1 VWARV
6 LRALS
11 FGVFAANGLGC
22 EPLPPEV
29 HTLVISAHELPGCR
43 DPESG
48 PFTLTLN
55 ALGHFRAGP
64 FDVETLPLR
73 SPGRSLGFSEETT
86 GVQAIATHDA
96 TRLIGYAEHRAGAD
110 AIDVLLWPEGSACT
124 LHVAS
129 ETTEY
134 PGNAAGQ
141 ALGFSAA
148 AGLALVAGEN
158 AADRRAGSAL
168 RFETST
174 GISGVQPR
182 ERSLRRPRAFATL
195 TPFADGFLL
204 AGGEE
209 PANEATGQAA
219 QALANAEVYSSEAAA
234 FTSTIPLVFSRT
246 HHAALV
252 LRATGETLLIGGA
265 SAGGLVQQL
274 EAVSPRSG
282 ASATSGL
289 AKLETPRLDPIALEL
304 ENGEL
309 LVGGGRFD
317 DGDPVGSLEWFSADA
332 SSALDRRM
340 LPARPHRTF
349 VAMPGGGVLSVGG
362 CDPDTSDPC
371 DSVDAWWITP
381 EHAIEPVDID
391 RRGRDCPLPARP
403 QLTTGSDGS
412 PYLVAVGDENDRD
425 CAFALYRFNPW
436 PRDYSAEAEAC
447 LTDPAAPA
455 CAVLDVGPRFE
466 LTDIQLTPRPDPR
479 VPLLSLAPDNFLWV
493 SADSPGSLAGIRL
506 GERGA
511 LTRDA
516 LPLVAL
522 TDPLNRLRPLHL
534 VPDRNTLTPLL
545 RGEAPAAY
553 FERSLTLLP
562 AVPNVSIWVSDT
574 RYEDVSVTLDLT
586 PESEQQPTP
595 PPLILLG
602 NTVLGADAGC
612 VWPDLPSAPP
622 SPLRAQLRRLGTEV
636 ELTFAGITRRCS
648 VPAGALPL
656 GFRAGSTA
664 TRVRS
669 IAITRE

>member
-1 VWARV
+1 
-6 LRALS
+6 
-11 FGVFAANGLGC
+11 
-22 EPLPPEV
+22 V

-43 DPESG
+43 DPEMG

-73 SPGRSLGFSEETT
+73 GPGRLLGFSEETT

-96 TRLIGYAEHRAGAD
+96 MRLIGYAERRAGAE
-110 AIDVLLWPEGSACT
+110 AIDVLLWPEGSTCT

-129 ETTEY
+129 ESNEY

-158 AADRRAGSAL
+158 AADQRAGTAL

-174 GISGVQPR
+174 GLSAVQPR

-204 AGGEE
+204 SGGEI
-209 PANEATGQAA
+209 PADEASAAAA
-219 QALANAEVYSSEAAA
+219 QVLADAETYATEAAA
-234 FTSTIPLVFSRT
+234 FTSSIPLVFPRT

-252 LRATGETLLIGGA
+252 LRATGETLLIGGT
-265 SAGGLVQQL
+265 SAGGLLGQL

-282 ASATSGL
+282 ASSTSGL
-289 AKLETPRLDPIALEL
+289 ERLKTPRLDPIALEL
-304 ENGEL
+304 DGGEL
-309 LVGGGRFD
+309 LVGGGRFPN
-317 DGDPVGSLEWFSADA
+317 GDPVGSLEWFSADA
-332 SSALDRRM
+332 SSALDQRF
-340 LPARPHRTF
+340 LPPRPHRTF

-362 CDPDTSDPC
+362 CDLNTRDQCET
-371 DSVDAWWITP
+371 VDAWWITP
-381 EHAIEPVDID
+381 EHALEPVTID
-391 RRGRDCPLPARP
+391 RRGRDCPLPERP

-412 PYLVAVGDENDRD
+412 PYLVAVGDASDPG

-436 PRDYSAEAEAC
+436 PRDYSAEAEVC
-447 LTDPAAPA
+447 LADPAAPA
-455 CAVLDVGPRFE
+455 CTVLAVGPRFE

-479 VPLLSLAPDNFLWV
+479 VPLLSLAPDHFLWV
-493 SADSPGSLAGIRL
+493 SADNPGSLAGIRL

-545 RGEAPAAY
+545 RGEAPAAH
-553 FERSLTLLP
+553 FERALTLLP
-562 AVPNVSIWVSDT
+562 AVPNVSVWVSDT

-586 PESEQQPTP
+586 PEPEQQPTP

-602 NTVLGADAGC
+602 NTALGADADC
-612 VWPDLPSAPP
+612 VWPDPPSAPP
-622 SPLRAQLRRLGTEV
+622 SPLRAELLRRGTEV
-636 ELTFAGITRRCS
+636 ELSLAGVTRRCS

-656 GFRAGSTA
+656 GFRAGSA
-664 TRVRS
+664 AARVRS

>member
-1 VWARV
+1 VWTPL
-6 LRALS
+6 LRRLS
-11 FGVFAANGLGC
+11 FAIFVANVAGC

-29 HTLVISAHELPGCR
+29 HTLVISAHELSGCR
-43 DPESG
+43 DPEAG

-73 SPGRSLGFSEETT
+73 GPGRSLGFSEETT
-86 GVQAIATHDA
+86 GVQAIAAHDA
-96 TRLIGYAEHRAGAD
+96 TRLIGYAERRAGAE
-110 AIDVLLWPEGSACT
+110 AIDLLLWPEGSACT

-129 ETTEY
+129 ETDEY

-158 AADRRAGSAL
+158 AADRRSGSAL

-174 GISGVQPR
+174 GLSAVQPR
-182 ERSLRRPRAFATL
+182 EGSPRRPRAFATL
-195 TPFADGFLL
+195 TPFGDGFLL
-204 AGGEE
+204 AGGHD
-209 PANEATGQAA
+209 PNDKLLQVLTD
-219 QALANAEVYSSEAAA
+219 AEVYSSEAAA
-234 FTSTIPLVFSRT
+234 FTTAIPLVFPRT

-252 LRATGETLLIGGA
+252 LRATGETLLIGGT
-265 SAGGLVQQL
+265 SSGGPVGQL

-282 ASATSGL
+282 ASSTSGL
-289 AKLETPRLDPIALEL
+289 EQLKTPRLDPIALEL
-304 ENGEL
+304 DGGEL
-309 LVGGGRFD
+309 FVGGGRFPN
-317 DGDPVGSLEWFSADA
+317 GDPVGSLEWFSADA
-332 SSALDRRM
+332 SRALDERVF
-340 LPARPHRTF
+340 LPPRPHRTF

-362 CDPDTSDPC
+362 CDPDLRDQCET
-371 DSVDAWWITP
+371 VDAWWITP
-381 EHAIEPVDID
+381 EHALEPVAID
-391 RRGRDCPLPARP
+391 RRGRDCPLPERP

-412 PYLVAVGDENDRD
+412 PYLVAVGDASDAG

-447 LTDPAAPA
+447 LADPAASA

-479 VPLLSLAPDNFLWV
+479 VPLLSLAPDHFLWV
-493 SADSPGSLAGIRL
+493 SADNPGSLAGIRL
-506 GERGA
+506 GERGT

-545 RGEAPAAY
+545 RGEAPAAH
-553 FERSLTLLP
+553 FERTLTLLP
-562 AVPNVSIWVSDT
+562 AVPNVSVWVSDT

-586 PESEQQPTP
+586 PEPEQQPTP

-602 NTVLGADAGC
+602 NTALGADAGC

-622 SPLRAQLRRLGTEV
+622 SPLRAQLLRLGTEV
-636 ELTFAGITRRCS
+636 ELSLAGVTRRCS

-656 GFRAGSTA
+656 GFRAGSA
-664 TRVRS
+664 VTRVRS